1 MKMKPVD
8 PAAVIRDPHTKR
20 PLAAEGG
27 DVPDTNFW
35 TRRWLAGEVWRLD
48 GNAWVRRTANG
59 DVVRE
64 LAAQST
70 ARVEEM
76 PAFVEPTTLSKARS

>member
-20 PLAAEGG
+20 PLAVDGCE
-27 DVPDTNFW
+27 VPESNFW

-48 GNAWVRRTANG
+48 SNAWVRRAPNG
-59 DVVRE
+59 ELVRE
-64 LAAQST
+64 P
-70 ARVEEM
+70 V
-76 PAFVEPTTLSKARS
+76 VEPSVREETPSLAESITPPRPRS